1 MNNEENKLDKKILL
15 SDEDLKSI
23 TGGTY
28 SGLEEFC
35 RMRKTQEEC
44 VSNSN
49 RVCYW
54 HVYHGTC
61 MVRTEV
67 LTNV

>member
-35 RMRKTQEEC
+35 RMSVDNNLKI
-44 VSNSN
+44 
-49 RVCYW
+49 
-54 HVYHGTC
+54 YHH
-61 MVRTEV
+61 
-67 LTNV
+67 NH